1 MKKITN
7 KTTKR
12 VVKKETEAAVITP
25 PVITK
30 TPKKINFTLILGLI
44 IVALAVYAY
53 YRFGVVATVNGKPIS
68 RFAYLQTLE
77 KQDKKSTIT
86 QMVNEALIYQ
96 EAAKKKVTVDQSVID
111 VEVKKVEAQITAQ
124 GQTLDA
130 ALTSE
135 GMTKA
140 DLENEIR
147 LQKTAEKLANPQVTI
162 TQAQIDKFLTDNKS
176 ALPTGSTKE
185 QLQSLATEQLTSTA
199 QSTAINTWFS
209 NLKKA
214 AQIVIR

>member
-1 MKKITN
+1 MKKITKN
-7 KTTKR
+7 TTKR
-12 VVKKETEAAVITP
+12 VVNQTAEAAVINEP
-25 PVITK
+25 ILAK
-30 TPKKINFTLILGLI
+30 TPKKVNFALIIGLI

-68 RFAYLQTLE
+68 RIAYLQTLE
-77 KQDKKSTIT
+77 KQDKKQTIT
-86 QMVNEALIYQ
+86 QMVNEALVYQ
-96 EAAKKKVTVDQSVID
+96 EAAKKKVTIDQSVID
-111 VEVKKVEAQITAQ
+111 TEMKKVEDQVTAQ
-124 GQTLDA
+124 GQTLDE

-140 DLENEIR
+140 DLEAEIR

-162 TQAQIDKFLTDNKS
+162 TQAQIDKYLSDNKT

-185 QLQSLATEQLTSTA
+185 QLQSLATSQLTSQA
-199 QSTAINTWFS
+199 QSDAVNTWFS
-209 NLKKA
+209 TLKQA

>member
-12 VVKKETEAAVITP
+12 IVKKESEAAVVSQP
-25 PVITK
+25 LLTK
-30 TPKKINFTLILGLI
+30 THKKINFPLILGLI
-44 IVALAVYAY
+44 IIAAAVYAY

-68 RFAYLQTLE
+68 RLAYLETLE
-77 KQDKKSTIT
+77 KQDKKQTIT
-86 QMVNEALIYQ
+86 QLVNEALVYQ
-96 EAAKKKVTVDQSVID
+96 EAAKQKVTVDQSVID
-111 VEVKKVEAQITAQ
+111 AEVKKVEAQITAQ

-135 GMTKA
+135 GMTLA

-147 LQKTAEKLANPQVTI
+147 LQKTAEKLANPQVTV
-162 TQAQIDKFLTDNKS
+162 TQAEIDKFLVDNKT

-185 QLQSLATEQLTSTA
+185 QLQTMATEQLSSQA
-199 QSTAINTWFS
+199 QSDAVNTWFS

-214 AQIVIR
+214 AQIIIR